1 MALQKCN
8 ESGCIWSHPPRNEK
22 LTVGS
27 SEDAVLCGAAWL
39 KLLSP
44 KDGSAVKP
52 AILPCWELTGLGER
66 FVVQLRVFFPSVS
79 LTAYRKTCAARV
91 AQEVGGLL
99 KGLGV
104 AFPLWPFGMG
114 LVVFF
119 LPEVLLPCPYF
130 GSVVVADAQHHWHCV
145 SMLVFSLSH
154 FIKQEL

>member
-22 LTVGS
+22 LSVGS
-27 SEDAVLCGAAWL
+27 SEDAVLCGGAWL

-66 FVVQLRVFFPSVS
+66 FVVQLRGFFSSVS

-104 AFPLWPFGMG
+104 AFPLWLFGMG
-114 LVVFF
+114 LVMWCFFF
-119 LPEVLLPCPYF
+119 LRCSSPALTLAQWWLQMPNTIGTAFPCWCF
-130 GSVVVADAQHHWHCV
+130 
-145 SMLVFSLSH
+145 LSA
-154 FIKQEL
+154 IL

>member
-1 MALQKCN
+1 MWRCLVKAAFPKGWKRC
-8 ESGCIWSHPPRNEK
+8 EASH
-22 LTVGS
+22 S
-27 SEDAVLCGAAWL
+27 SLLGAHGPW
-39 KLLSP
+39 
-44 KDGSAVKP
+44 GEICCSAQ
-52 AILPCWELTGLGER
+52 R
-66 FVVQLRVFFPSVS
+66 FFSSVS

-154 FIKQEL
+154 FIKKEL